1 MEFVPP
7 ELERYTSGPLGNQYQ
22 HRLQAH
28 GQGLNHKVILDYGTS
43 KVLAMNEIELDMQI
57 PTIESQ
63 ASKIS
68 RDEGNTYTGLI
79 ESWHRGSSDMIID
92 EYVGV
97 NMGFQI
103 PLLIIDRRSCL
114 HILKPVGHTLN
125 AY

>member
-1 MEFVPP
+1 
-7 ELERYTSGPLGNQYQ
+7 
-22 HRLQAH
+22 
-28 GQGLNHKVILDYGTS
+28 VILNYRTS
-43 KVLAMNEIELDMQI
+43 KVLAVNEIELGMPI
-57 PTIESQ
+57 PTIDSR

-79 ESWHRGSSDMIID
+79 ESWHHGSSNMIID

-114 HILKPVGHTLN
+114 HILEPVGSHT
-125 AY
+125 